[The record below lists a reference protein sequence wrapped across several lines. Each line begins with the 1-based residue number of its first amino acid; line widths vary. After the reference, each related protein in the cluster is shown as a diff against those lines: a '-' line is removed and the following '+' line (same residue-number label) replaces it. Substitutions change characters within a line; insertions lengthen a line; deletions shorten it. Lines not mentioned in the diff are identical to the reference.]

1 VDADVLPIAGVLW
14 HTPPWTPAS
23 AGMTDRDLAGSQ
35 FRGEI
40 AIKRVFT
47 TKEVLGVLIS
57 LSFRYLFEVFRYS
70 GRLPIRISM
79 QGNLALSPLLTGP
92 RVLLPRDAASNYG
105 SMHIT
110 PSH

>member
-1 VDADVLPIAGVLW
+1 MSSLTLHHVYDRR
-14 HTPPWTPAS
+14 TWTPAS

>member
-1 VDADVLPIAGVLW
+1 MVGELDFAPRGPRAAMGAHQCGNDRPGFGWIANSW
-14 HTPPWTPAS
+14 
-23 AGMTDRDLAGSQ
+23 
-35 FRGEI
+35 EI